1 MIYLSLFTISFLAAT
16 ILPFSSELTLAGL
29 IATSN
34 YDNLIL
40 LIVAS
45 FGNTL
50 GSVVNW
56 ALGFYSRNL
65 TTKKWFPFKET
76 QIERSSKWFDKFSEE
91 SKIYPN
97 YIKID
102 VDGNELRVVNG
113 MRNLLASK
121 KIKSILIELDRT
133 FSEHKEVIKILKSF
147 DYKLLNYYDKVNVS
161 NHIFNLN

>member
-1 MIYLSLFTISFLAAT
+1 MIYLSLFAISFLAAT

-29 IATSN
+29 ISTSN

-45 FGNTL
+45 LGNTL

-76 QIERSSKWFDKFSEE
+76 QIERSSKWFDKFGKLSLLFAWVP
-91 SKIYPN
+91 IIGDPLTL
-97 YIKID
+97 
-102 VDGNELRVVNG
+102 VAGLLRV
-113 MRNLLASK
+113 RFLDF
-121 KIKSILIELDRT
+121 IILVAIG
-133 FSEHKEVIKILKSF
+133 
-147 DYKLLNYYDKVNVS
+147 KVSRYLIV
-161 NHIFNLN
+161 FYLMG

>member
-34 YDNLIL
+34 FDNLLL

-45 FGNTL
+45 FGNVL

-56 ALGFYSRNL
+56 ALGSYSRNL

-76 QIERSSKWFDKFSEE
+76 QIERSSKWFRKFGKWSLLFAWVPVLGDPLTLVAG
-91 SKIYPN
+91 I
-97 YIKID
+97 
-102 VDGNELRVVNG
+102 LRV
-113 MRNLLASK
+113 K
-121 KIKSILIELDRT
+121 FIDFIILVAIGKVSRYL
-133 FSEHKEVIKILKSF
+133 ILF
-147 DYKLLNYYDKVNVS
+147 YL
-161 NHIFNLN
+161 IG